1 MSNVDSEGT
10 PTVLLVEDDSTI
22 ALGIVRMLE
31 MEGYAVHH
39 FTTGEEGLASVER
52 ERPDLAVLDWML
64 PGMDGIEVLR
74 TIKREHPGVPVIMLT
89 ARISE
94 QDRVRGLDAGADD
107 YVVKPFSLRE
117 LAARIRARLRT
128 KQRVSNREGWI
139 EFGNVRIDLRHRILE
154 KGGEE
159 MRLTTHEAGVLGYLV
174 TRPGQDVP
182 RDELLEK
189 VWGYVPTIATR
200 TVDNQIL
207 KLRKKIEDNPND
219 PRHILTVY
227 GTGYRFEP

>member
-1 MSNVDSEGT
+1 MSNVDLDNA

-22 ALGIVRMLE
+22 ALGVVRMLE
-31 MEGYAVHH
+31 MEGFRVDH
-39 FTTGEEGLASVER
+39 FTTGEEGLAHIAANT
-52 ERPDLAVLDWML
+52 PDLAVLDWML

-74 TIKREHPGVPVIMLT
+74 TLKREHPAVPVIMLT

-128 KQRVSNREGWI
+128 KQRVSDRDGWI

-154 KGGEE
+154 KAGEE
-159 MRLTTHEAGVLGYLV
+159 TRLTTHEAGVLGYLIA
-174 TRPGQDVP
+174 RPGQDVP

>member
-1 MSNVDSEGT
+1 MSAAVNEST
-10 PTVLLVEDDSTI
+10 HNILLVEDDSTI
-22 ALGIVRMLE
+22 ALGVVRMLE
-31 MEGYAVHH
+31 MDGFVVKH
-39 FTTGEEGLASVER
+39 FTTGEEGLASIADGA
-52 ERPDLAVLDWML
+52 PDLAVLDWML

-74 TIKREHPGVPVIMLT
+74 ALKREHPEVPVIMLT

-117 LAARIRARLRT
+117 LAARIRARLRS
-128 KQRVSNREGWI
+128 KQRVAERDGWV
-139 EFGNVRIDLRHRILE
+139 EFGEVKVDLRHRILHRGDDE
-154 KGGEE
+154 I
-159 MRLTTHEAGVLGYLV
+159 RLTTHEAGVLGYLLA
-174 TRPGQDVP
+174 RPGQDVP

-207 KLRKKIEDNPND
+207 KLRKKIEANPND